1 MESSIKAAKE
11 ALRTQIAVALSRL
24 SASERAERS
33 LRACALMERQPVWG
47 RSGSVLLFAPMP
59 GELDIWPLVLRA
71 VAEGKRVALPR
82 YLREFRAYTACWVR
96 DPRTDVRPGFY
107 GIREPVPTCPEAVL
121 NSLDLILVPGVAFDL
136 HGRRLGR
143 GKGFYDQLLA
153 GVRGTTCGV
162 AFDEQ
167 LVAEVP
173 VESHDV
179 LLNCILSPTR
189 WIEPHAAPVVE

>member
-1 MESSIKAAKE
+1 MEPSVKAAKE
-11 ALRTQIAVALSRL
+11 ALRSQIAAALSRV
-24 SASERAERS
+24 SASDRAERS
-33 LRACALMERQPVWG
+33 LRACALMARQPVWA
-47 RSGSVLLFAPMP
+47 RSGAVLLFAPMP
-59 GELDIWPLVLRA
+59 GELDIWPLVHRA
-71 VAEGKRVALPR
+71 LAEGKRVALPR
-82 YLREFRAYTACWVR
+82 YLRESRAYTACWVQ
-96 DPRTDVRPGFY
+96 DPETEVRPGFY
-107 GIREPVPTCPEAVL
+107 GIREPVSTCPEAVL

-173 VESHDV
+173 VEPHDV

>member
-1 MESSIKAAKE
+1 MESPILAAKE
-11 ALRTQIAVALSRL
+11 ALRNQVTLALSRL
-24 SASERAERS
+24 SASDRAQGS
-33 LRACALMERQPVWG
+33 ARACALMTRQPVWA
-47 RSGSVLLFAPMP
+47 RSGSVLLYAPMP
-59 GELDIWPLVLRA
+59 GELDVWPLVLRA
-71 VAEGKRVALPR
+71 LAEGKRVALPR
-82 YLREFRAYTACWVR
+82 YLRESRAYVASWVR
-96 DPRTDVRPGFY
+96 NPETDVRPGFY
-107 GIREPVPTCPEAVL
+107 GIREPVPACPQAVL
-121 NSLDLILVPGVAFDL
+121 NSLDLILVPGVAFDS

-179 LLNCILSPTR
+179 VLNCILSPTR